1 MLQHGSVS
9 RSFLWVNN
17 IPLYGFTT
25 FVYPLTCQWAFG
37 LFPLF
42 SYCKECYSDYACT
55 WRMFEFPFPIPVGMD
70 IGVDLLITW

>member
-17 IPLYGFTT
+17 IPLYGYTT

-42 SYCKECYSDYACT
+42 SYCRECCSDYACT
-55 WRMFEFPFPIPVGMD
+55 CTCLSSHFQFLWVW
-70 IGVDLLITW
+70 T